1 MEGHMTHFRPMSCN
15 LNHWLSGEI
24 AKWPPW
30 DMLHDFSLLL
40 ADADIMLKADKPFFF
55 FDKPFYHHNSN
66 KLMIIRGVGMCV
78 CVCVCVC
85 ARARA
90 RMHMHSIVSDSLW
103 PHGLGPPSSSVLGI
117 FQARTLERVAISY
130 SRGPSQP
137 RDQTHVSCISYIGRW
152 IFYHCAAWEAIIRL
166 MEWKG
171 NRSSG
176 S

>member
-1 MEGHMTHFRPMSCN
+1 MSCN

-40 ADADIMLKADKPFFF
+40 ADADIMLKADKSFFFF

-66 KLMIIRGVGMCV
+66 KLMIIRGVGVCV

-85 ARARA
+85 AHAHALHCVWLFVTPWTGATKLLCPWNRPGKHTG
-90 RMHMHSIVSDSLW
+90 MGCH
-103 PHGLGPPSSSVLGI
+103 
-117 FQARTLERVAISY
+117 SY

-137 RDQTHVSCISYIGRW
+137 QDQTHVSCISYIRRW